1 VTDTLVTP
9 SVRGPGLADTLAA
22 IAAAGALDL
31 ADSTTIPP
39 TAYNSPEL
47 FELEKSKLLRAGWIM
62 IGRADQVAEPGNY
75 LSVDVLD
82 TPLVMTRDRDGV
94 LHVLSRVC
102 AHRWMEVVS
111 GQGTAAA
118 LQCPYHL
125 WTYSLAGTLS
135 GAPHMREAEGFERTE
150 CRLPEVAHEEWLGFV
165 FVNLDGEAEPL
176 TPKLLPLAQTLQAYG
191 VGDLVTVETVDWG
204 ECEWDWKIMVENY
217 MECYHHIGSHRQT
230 LQDKKPGELSWTDT
244 SNEHYSIL
252 HSVARPPKPDE
263 KDPGITALLIHIYPS
278 MIFGVRPDGVG
289 ILRVM
294 PLGAGRM
301 HLYTDRLMTRAAVE
315 APDYEEKLAK
325 GRELSRSINLEDFD
339 VCRAVQASTRSPLAG
354 SGRLSHLEEPLWRFY
369 RYLARELTA

>member
-1 VTDTLVTP
+1 VTDTLVSP
-9 SVRGPGLADTLAA
+9 SLDGSSVADTLAG
-22 IAAAGALDL
+22 IASAGGVDL
-31 ADSTTIPP
+31 ADSTTLPP

-47 FELEKSKLLRAGWIM
+47 YELEKSRLLRAGWIM

-75 LSVDVLD
+75 LSVDLLD

-111 GQGTAAA
+111 GQGSAPA

-135 GAPHMREAEGFERTE
+135 GAPHMGEAEGWNKAE
-150 CRLPEVAHEEWLGFV
+150 CRLPEIAHEEWLGFV
-165 FVNLDGEAEPL
+165 FVNLSGDAD
-176 TPKLLPLAQTLQAYG
+176 PLAPSLMPLAETLQPFD

-204 ECEWDWKIMVENY
+204 DCDWDWKIMVENY
-217 MECYHHIGSHRQT
+217 MECYHHIGSHRRT

-244 SNEHYSIL
+244 SNEHYSL
-252 HSVARPPKPDE
+252 LYSVARPAEPDE
-263 KDPGITALLIHIYPS
+263 EDPGVTALLIHIYPLT
-278 MIFGVRPDGVG
+278 IFGVRPDGAS

-301 HLYTDRLMTRAAVE
+301 RLFTDRLMTRAAVE

-354 SGRLSHLEEPLWRFY
+354 CGRLSHLEEPLWRFY
-369 RYLARELTA
+369 RYLARELAA